1 LKIQI
6 RRKAMEKGE
15 IINSLNRD
23 LKAELS
29 AVEIYSAHAEAIAED
44 EIAQGVK
51 AILEVERG
59 HAEELTKRIEELG
72 GLPAKTGGE
81 DTRIGKAL
89 GRTSGQ
95 ASTLEMLKF
104 ELSEE
109 QQAIKD
115 YSVQIAE
122 IMDDTSTIAML
133 KKHLMDE
140 IDHADWFKAKIVKL
154 EGRQKPRP

>member
-1 LKIQI
+1 
-6 RRKAMEKGE
+6 MEKWE

-23 LKAELS
+23 LKAELG

-44 EIAQGVK
+44 EIAQGVR
-51 AILEVERG
+51 AILEVEQG
-59 HAEELTKRIEELG
+59 HAEKLTKRIEELG
-72 GLPAKTGGE
+72 GLPAKPGEE

-95 ASTLEMLKF
+95 ANTLEMLKF

-115 YSVQIAE
+115 YSFQIAE
-122 IMDDTSTIAML
+122 IMDDTSTIEML

-140 IDHADWFKAKIVKL
+140 IDHADWLKSKIVEL
-154 EGRQKPRP
+154 EGKQK

>member
-1 LKIQI
+1 MQKD
-6 RRKAMEKGE
+6 E
-15 IINSLNRD
+15 IINSLNSD
-23 LKAELS
+23 LRAELS
-29 AVEIYSAHAEAIAED
+29 AVEIYSAHAEAIKED

-51 AILEVERG
+51 AIMEVERG

-72 GLPAKTGGE
+72 GVPVKPGEE

-115 YSVQIAE
+115 YSIQIAE
-122 IMDDTSTIAML
+122 IMDDTSTIEML
-133 KKHLMDE
+133 KKHLVDE
-140 IDHADWFKAKIVKL
+140 IDHADWLKSKIAEL
-154 EGRQKPRP
+154 ERK

>member
-1 LKIQI
+1 
-6 RRKAMEKGE
+6 MEKGE
-15 IINSLNRD
+15 IINALNND
-23 LKAELS
+23 LRAELS
-29 AVEIYSAHAEAIAED
+29 AVEIYSAHGAAIKED
-44 EIAQGVK
+44 EIAQGIK

-72 GLPAKTGGE
+72 GLPAKPGE
-81 DTRIGKAL
+81 NDTRIGKAL
-89 GRTSGQ
+89 GMTSKQ

-115 YSVQIAE
+115 YSMQIAE
-122 IMDDTSTIAML
+122 IMDDTTTISML

-140 IDHADWFKAKIVKL
+140 IDHADWLKSKIAEL
-154 EGRQKPRP
+154 ENK

>member
-1 LKIQI
+1 
-6 RRKAMEKGE
+6 MEKGE
-15 IINSLNRD
+15 IINALNKD
-23 LKAELS
+23 LRAELS
-29 AVEIYSAHAEAIAED
+29 AVEIYGAHAEAIKED

-59 HAEELTKRIEELG
+59 HAEKLTKRIEELG
-72 GLPAKTGGE
+72 GFPAKPGE
-81 DTRIGKAL
+81 EETRIGKAL

-115 YSVQIAE
+115 YSIQIAE
-122 IMDDTSTIAML
+122 IMDDTSTIEML
-133 KKHLMDE
+133 KKHLVDE
-140 IDHADWFKAKIVKL
+140 IDHADWLKSKIAEL
-154 EGRQKPRP
+154 ERK

>member
-1 LKIQI
+1 
-6 RRKAMEKGE
+6 MEKDE
-15 IINSLNRD
+15 IIKSLNRD
-23 LKAELS
+23 LRAELS
-29 AVEIYSAHAEAIAED
+29 AVEIYSAHAEAIKED

-51 AILEVERG
+51 AILEVEKK
-59 HAEELTKRIEELG
+59 HAEELTQRIEELE
-72 GLPAKTGGE
+72 GLPAKPGE
-81 DTRIGKAL
+81 DDTRLGKAL

-115 YSVQIAE
+115 YSTQIAE
-122 IMDDTSTIAML
+122 IMDDTTTIAML

-140 IDHADWFKAKIVKL
+140 IDHADWLKSKIVEL
-154 EGRQKPRP
+154 EGRQ

>member
-1 LKIQI
+1 
-6 RRKAMEKGE
+6 MEKDE

-23 LKAELS
+23 LRAELS
-29 AVEIYSAHAEAIAED
+29 AVEIYSAHSEAIQES

-59 HAEELTKRIEELG
+59 HAEELTQRIEELG
-72 GLPAKTGGE
+72 GLPAKPGDK

-89 GRTSGQ
+89 GMTTKH

-115 YSVQIAE
+115 YSVEIAD
-122 IMDDTSTIAML
+122 IIYDTTTIAML

-140 IDHADWFKAKIVKL
+140 IDHADWLKSKIVEL
-154 EGRQKPRP
+154 EGKQKRRP

>member
-1 LKIQI
+1 
-6 RRKAMEKGE
+6 MEKNE
-15 IINSLNRD
+15 IINSLNND
-23 LKAELS
+23 LRAELA
-29 AVEIYSAHAEAIAED
+29 AVEIYNAHTEAIQED

-59 HAEELTKRIEELG
+59 HAEELTQRIEELG
-72 GLPAKTGGE
+72 GSPAKSGE
-81 DTRIGKAL
+81 KDTRIGKAL
-89 GRTSGQ
+89 GMTTKQ

-115 YSVQIAE
+115 YSVEIAD
-122 IMDDTSTIAML
+122 IIYDTTTIAML

-140 IDHADWFKAKIVKL
+140 IDHADWLKSKIVEL
-154 EGRQKPRP
+154 EGRQRRRP

>member
-1 LKIQI
+1 
-6 RRKAMEKGE
+6 MEKGE
-15 IINSLNRD
+15 IINFLNGD

-29 AVEIYSAHAEAIAED
+29 AVEIYGAHAAAIKED
-44 EIAQGVK
+44 EIAQGVR

-72 GLPAKTGGE
+72 GFPARPGE
-81 DTRIGKAL
+81 KDTRIGKAL
-89 GRTSGQ
+89 GMTSGQ

-115 YSVQIAE
+115 YSVHIAE
-122 IMDDTSTIAML
+122 IMDDTTTIAML

-140 IDHADWFKAKIVKL
+140 IDHADWLKSKIAEL
-154 EGRQKPRP
+154 ERMQK

>member
-1 LKIQI
+1 
-6 RRKAMEKGE
+6 MEKNE

-23 LKAELS
+23 LRAELS
-29 AVEIYSAHAEAIAED
+29 AVEIYSAHAQAIKED

-59 HAEELTKRIEELG
+59 HAQELTKRIEELG
-72 GLPAKTGGE
+72 GLPAKSGE
-81 DTRIGKAL
+81 AETRLGKAL
-89 GRTSGQ
+89 GVSSGEG
-95 ASTLEMLKF
+95 STLEMLKF

-115 YSVQIAE
+115 YSAE
-122 IMDDTSTIAML
+122 IADIMYDTSTISML

-140 IDHADWFKAKIVKL
+140 IDHADWLKSKIAVL
-154 EGRQKPRP
+154 EGKQK

>member
-1 LKIQI
+1 MK
-6 RRKAMEKGE
+6 KDE
-15 IINSLNRD
+15 IINSLNND

-29 AVEIYSAHAEAIAED
+29 AVEIYGAHAEAIAQD
-44 EIAQGVK
+44 QIAQGVR

-72 GLPAKTGGE
+72 GLPAKPGEE

-95 ASTLEMLKF
+95 ANTLEMLKF

-115 YSVQIAE
+115 YSIQIAE
-122 IMDDTSTIAML
+122 IMDDTSTIEML

-140 IDHADWFKAKIVKL
+140 IDHADWLKSKILEL
-154 EGRQKPRP
+154 EGKQK

>member
-1 LKIQI
+1 
-6 RRKAMEKGE
+6 MEKNE
-15 IINSLNRD
+15 IINSLNND
-23 LKAELS
+23 LRAELS
-29 AVEIYSAHAEAIAED
+29 AVEIYSAHAEAMKDD

-51 AILEVERG
+51 AIMEVERG
-59 HAEELTKRIEELG
+59 HAEELTKRIKELG
-72 GLPAKTGGE
+72 GVPAKPGEE
-81 DTRIGKAL
+81 DTRLGKAL

-115 YSVQIAE
+115 YSIQIAE
-122 IMDDTSTIAML
+122 IMDDTSTIEML

-140 IDHADWFKAKIVKL
+140 IDHADWLKSKIAEL
-154 EGRQKPRP
+154 ESKQT

>member
-1 LKIQI
+1 
-6 RRKAMEKGE
+6 MEKGE
-15 IINSLNRD
+15 IINSLNND
-23 LKAELS
+23 LRAELS
-29 AVEIYSAHAEAIAED
+29 AVEIYSAHAGAIQED

-72 GLPAKTGGE
+72 GLPAKPGE
-81 DTRIGKAL
+81 KDTRIVKAL
-89 GRTSGQ
+89 GMTSRQ

-140 IDHADWFKAKIVKL
+140 IDHADWFKAKIAEL
-154 EGRQKPRP
+154 EGKQK

>member
-1 LKIQI
+1 
-6 RRKAMEKGE
+6 MEKGE
-15 IINSLNRD
+15 IINFLNAD

-51 AILEVERG
+51 AILEVEKK
-59 HAEELTKRIEELG
+59 HAEELTSRIEELG
-72 GLPAKTGGE
+72 GVPAKPGEE
-81 DTRIGKAL
+81 DTRLGKAL

-115 YSVQIAE
+115 YSTQIAE
-122 IMDDTSTIAML
+122 IMDDTTTIAML

-140 IDHADWFKAKIVKL
+140 IDHADWFKSKIAELESKL
-154 EGRQKPRP
+154 K